1 MASTS
6 NSTEPAGA
14 SGSDISSNVSHANG
28 PTGLLLQEVLEERD
42 RLRKELTEAREEVM
56 HLRCQAEL
64 LREEWFMARL
74 QEEEYR
80 KYIRKLTG
88 IDPCIRLRDVRE
100 AEKNGLTMT
109 QLLEEMEKAATSDSS
124 GE

>member
-6 NSTEPAGA
+6 NTTEPAGA
-14 SGSDISSNVSHANG
+14 SGSDMTSNVSPANG
-28 PTGLLLQEVLEERD
+28 PTGQSLQAVLEERD
-42 RLRKELTEAREEVM
+42 RLRKELTEARDEVM
-56 HLRCQAEL
+56 RLRCQAEL

-88 IDPCIRLRDVRE
+88 SDPYIHLRDVRE
-100 AEKNGLTMT
+100 AEKNGLTMA
-109 QLLEEMEKAATSDSS
+109 QLLEEMERAATSNSS
-124 GE
+124 GQ